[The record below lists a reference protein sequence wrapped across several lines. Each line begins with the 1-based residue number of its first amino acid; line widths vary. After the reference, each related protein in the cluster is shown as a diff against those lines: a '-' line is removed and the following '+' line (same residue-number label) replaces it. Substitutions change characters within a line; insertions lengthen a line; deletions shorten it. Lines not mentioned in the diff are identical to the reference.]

1 MIVAPLAP
9 ARLSK
14 ALLRLGPGGTRMV
27 APRGCGA
34 ARAAGVFTTAAAWL
48 LVASGC
54 GSSTGELPA
63 TPGSE
68 QDSPGGS
75 STNGVA
81 PGGSSS
87 ETGTLPGRAPT
98 VSDSPTFWQD
108 VAPLLNDKCVG
119 CHQAGGI
126 APFALDNYADART
139 RANQM
144 AALTAA
150 RIMPPY
156 LMETGG
162 DCGSFD
168 EARALSAAQ
177 IELISDWVRAGT
189 PEGSAA
195 ELALP
200 ELPTLANA
208 SQWLTPNFTPQIQGG
223 SLAEFDEYRCFRVDL
238 GLTQDTWVTGSE
250 VLPGNTQMVHHV
262 IGMIVDPLEQTPNGT
277 NDAIMQALDDESPD
291 REGWPCFG
299 AAGES
304 VSVESEPVLWAPGT
318 GAVQYPEG
326 LGVRLRQG
334 RQLVVQVHYNLA
346 DPALRGQA
354 DQTQVKLQFADD
366 VERQAFFVPEDKF
379 LDTVYDAQPAEL
391 APGRS
396 AVPYTW
402 TASLAEIIGASV
414 PLALDLVQIAPHM
427 HQRGRKWTLELG
439 QGGQFECIGRVN
451 RWDFNWQAGYTYAAP
466 PQLLSNSE
474 LRLTCEY
481 DTSDTTLPV
490 LPGWGTRNEMCL
502 VTMMIALPPGIRF

>member
-1 MIVAPLAP
+1 MKNSSFEPAFPPVIPGLLQLGLYLALAAGCGSGATERQATPTDQDAPEGSGTNVDAP
-9 ARLSK
+9 GSVTPR
-14 ALLRLGPGGTRMV
+14 PGGT
-27 APRGCGA
+27 
-34 ARAAGVFTTAAAWL
+34 
-48 LVASGC
+48 
-54 GSSTGELPA
+54 A
-63 TPGSE
+63 TPSGPTSE
-68 QDSPGGS
+68 G
-75 STNGVA
+75 
-81 PGGSSS
+81 
-87 ETGTLPGRAPT
+87 
-98 VSDSPTFWQD
+98 PTFWQD
-108 VAPLLNDKCVG
+108 VAPLLNEKCVA
-119 CHQAGGI
+119 CHQTGGI

-168 EARALSAAQ
+168 ESRALSDAQ
-177 IELISDWVRAGT
+177 IELISDWVAAGT
-189 PEGSAA
+189 REGSAV
-195 ELALP
+195 ALSVP
-200 ELPTLANA
+200 ELPSLANA
-208 SQWLTPNFTPQIQGG
+208 RQWTTPNFTPEIQGG
-223 SLAEFDEYRCFRVDL
+223 TLAEFDEYRCFRVEL

-250 VLPGNTQMVHHV
+250 VLPGNAQMVHHV
-262 IGMIVDPLEQTPNGT
+262 IGMIVNPAESTPNGT
-277 NDAIMQALDDESPD
+277 NEEIMQALDDESPD

-318 GAVQYPEG
+318 GAVQYPGG
-326 LGVRLRQG
+326 LGVRVRQG

-346 DPALRGQA
+346 DPAVRGQT
-354 DQTQVKLQFADD
+354 DQTQVKLQLSDD

-391 APGRS
+391 APGQN

-402 TASLAEIIGASV
+402 TASMAEVIGSNL
-414 PLALDLVQIAPHM
+414 PIALDLVQISPHM

-439 QGGQFECIGRVN
+439 NGGDFECIGRIN
-451 RWDFNWQAGYTYAAP
+451 RWDFNWQAGYTYAAA
-466 PQLLSNSE
+466 PQLLGSSQ

-481 DTSDTTLPV
+481 DTSADAMPV

-502 VTMMIALPPGIRF
+502 VTLMIALPPGVRF